1 MNNILL
7 AQFFFLVLSL
17 SLFYSLYILFFPI
30 LSTYLTLFVQISL
43 FPSSVTKEYH
53 NYLFSMFQQQ
63 YRAYQSSYKRSVHQL
78 SEQEL
83 VCSVFHPHHCDRMS
97 VIDDRIDQ
105 VKKSQKYTLEYS
117 LPYHHHI
124 QREKGLSIP
133 SNLVFFISIV
143 TICQK
148 WIFQFQLL

>member
-30 LSTYLTLFVQISL
+30 LSTYLILFVQIYL
-43 FPSSVTKEYH
+43 LPSSVIKECH
-53 NYLFSMFQQQ
+53 NYLFTMFWQ
-63 YRAYQSSYKRSVHQL
+63 YNRAYQSSNKRSVHQL
-78 SEQEL
+78 SGQEL

-97 VIDDRIDQ
+97 DIDDRIDQ
-105 VKKSQKYTLEYS
+105 VKKSQKYTSEYS

-124 QREKGLSIP
+124 
-133 SNLVFFISIV
+133 
-143 TICQK
+143 
-148 WIFQFQLL
+148 